1 MSRICPFCGKPLIQ
15 DKQRSVLSIMYR
27 CSDEACFLAH
37 GCGEDALWA
46 EISRTKSPVEKAVKA
61 ANNTLNNELM
71 IAILALSDVNKI
83 LDDVRRG
90 GSNYYAIDS
99 SDALNIAFIVKNALN
114 SIKERS
120 AK

>member
-15 DKQRSVLSIMYR
+15 DKQRSVLSIIYR

-37 GCGEDALWA
+37 GCGEEDLWA
-46 EISRTKSPVEKAVKA
+46 EISRTKSPVEQAVKA

-71 IAILALSDVNKI
+71 IAISALFDVNKI
-83 LDDVRRG
+83 LDEARRG
-90 GSNYYAIDS
+90 DSNYYEIDS
-99 SDALNIAFIVKNALN
+99 SDALNIALIVKNALN
-114 SIKERS
+114 EIKKRS